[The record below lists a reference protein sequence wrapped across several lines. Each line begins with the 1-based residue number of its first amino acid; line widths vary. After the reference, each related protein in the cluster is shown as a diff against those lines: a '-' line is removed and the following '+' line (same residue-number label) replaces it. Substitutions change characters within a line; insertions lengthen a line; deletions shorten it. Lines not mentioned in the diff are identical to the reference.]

1 MRRFVRTVLLADMD
15 AFFASVEQAHNPALR
30 GKPVIVC
37 GDPEKRH
44 GIVLAASYEAKRCG
58 VKTAM
63 LVGEARRLCP
73 EAVFVLPRMA
83 TYVQISN
90 AILAMMKEITPLVE
104 PFSIDE
110 AFLEL
115 PDATDLVRD
124 GVETARRL
132 KDRIRREIGV
142 SCSIG
147 VGPNKLLA
155 KMAAGL
161 EKPDGLTVLTLD
173 DVPTR
178 LWPLPVRELFGV
190 GPRME
195 RHFYRMGIRTIG
207 HLAQADPDRLARRF
221 GLMGRVLHLSANGI
235 DYSPVDPGSLAVRR
249 SIGHMFTLPRDYRT
263 LDELRVV
270 LLELVDDVCH
280 RARTR
285 GYVGQTVSL
294 TLRFAD
300 LSGLHRQK
308 KLEAPTNVT
317 PPVFAAAFHL
327 LQRFWNGQPVRMVGV
342 SLGNLMPDTGFQL
355 DLFGREER
363 QRRLAAAIDHIRA
376 RHGKTS
382 LLRAVSLT
390 PPSVFFDRAGKIGG
404 HRK

>member
-161 EKPDGLTVLTLD
+161 EKPDGLTVLTPD

-207 HLAQADPDRLARRF
+207 HLAQATPTGWRAASASWGECCTCRPTASTTALSTRVPSLSAGPSATCLPCRATTAPWTSCAWCSSSWSTTSAIAPAPAAMWVRQSPLPCALPTCPACIARRSW
-221 GLMGRVLHLSANGI
+221 R
-235 DYSPVDPGSLAVRR
+235 PP
-249 SIGHMFTLPRDYRT
+249 
-263 LDELRVV
+263 
-270 LLELVDDVCH
+270 
-280 RARTR
+280 
-285 GYVGQTVSL
+285 
-294 TLRFAD
+294 
-300 LSGLHRQK
+300 
-308 KLEAPTNVT
+308 PT
-317 PPVFAAAFHL
+317 
-327 LQRFWNGQPVRMVGV
+327 
-342 SLGNLMPDTGFQL
+342 
-355 DLFGREER
+355 
-363 QRRLAAAIDHIRA
+363 
-376 RHGKTS
+376 
-382 LLRAVSLT
+382 
-390 PPSVFFDRAGKIGG
+390 
-404 HRK
+404 